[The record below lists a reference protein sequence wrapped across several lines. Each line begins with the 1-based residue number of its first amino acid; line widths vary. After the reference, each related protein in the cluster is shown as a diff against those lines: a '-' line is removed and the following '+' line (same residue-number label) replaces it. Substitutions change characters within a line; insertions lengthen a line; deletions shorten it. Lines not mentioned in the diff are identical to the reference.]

1 MKVDAIQGNDTRQ
14 SVISQITKGA
24 AIGAVS
30 GVVFQYTY
38 PVTSEEKKLD
48 EYVSNTKKINNQ
60 KSAYDFR
67 TKKYLDSIRSKEP
80 KSLAQDEFIKLF
92 DGLKDGEHVKKSN
105 IRKAIET
112 IKDKKPSD
120 LFEFKKLCKT
130 SSEIAEQAAK
140 KAISAY
146 NLITKHN
153 RPTGFF
159 LVTGAVVGAIIAMIN
174 NIIKV
179 DS

>member
-1 MKVDAIQGNDTRQ
+1 MKVDAIQGNDSRQ
-14 SVISQITKGA
+14 SVLSQMTKGA

-48 EYVSNTKKINNQ
+48 EYVSNTQKINNQ

-92 DGLKDGEHVKKSN
+92 DGLKDGEHVKNQIFVK
-105 IRKAIET
+105 
-112 IKDKKPSD
+112 
-120 LFEFKKLCKT
+120 
-130 SSEIAEQAAK
+130 Q
-140 KAISAY
+140 
-146 NLITKHN
+146 
-153 RPTGFF
+153 
-159 LVTGAVVGAIIAMIN
+159 
-174 NIIKV
+174 
-179 DS
+179 